1 MHVKRLITQFA
12 PNYPHTLTAHPLP
25 PSDSEGSK
33 LYSQI
38 FPCKNVG
45 VTFTTLSNHLT
56 DYPTLH
62 SSPGLPTLQELL
74 FLKNT
79 NADCRKANGIWKL
92 GLQLRVCTII
102 HCKTVNAARY
112 AHFLFVYFGPWK
124 WVLPFSRDY
133 WVIIKSMI
141 LHYQWRHSV
150 PPFQFYFHFW
160 ARKCNT

>member
-1 MHVKRLITQFA
+1 MLVVFPSRKNAFFHNSTPFYYYYCFTMLYIYNRLLIHLLLLVLDSIFRKVGNFQHRQHGDVHVKRLITQFA
-12 PNYPHTLTAHPLP
+12 PNYLHTLTAHPLP

-62 SSPGLPTLQELL
+62 SCPGLPTLQKLL

-79 NADCRKANGIWKL
+79 IADCRKANGI
-92 GLQLRVCTII
+92 
-102 HCKTVNAARY
+102 
-112 AHFLFVYFGPWK
+112 
-124 WVLPFSRDY
+124 
-133 WVIIKSMI
+133 
-141 LHYQWRHSV
+141 
-150 PPFQFYFHFW
+150 
-160 ARKCNT
+160 